1 MITKLDFNP
10 SKEKQNHMHMKTTM
24 VQTKSGTKTNPW
36 IEYMQA
42 CAANYRQ
49 GNEIQSTAQGKKSKP
64 RPDKTEESN
73 KSTAQGKKSK
83 AHPHKTEESDKSTL
97 QQQTDSAI
105 KQAKAIKGK
114 KMATQA
120 KERQEKAV
128 KDQEEA
134 AKATTK
140 KMGNVMGKKIAD
152 QTGKI

>member
-1 MITKLDFNP
+1 
-10 SKEKQNHMHMKTTM
+10 M
-24 VQTKSGTKTNPW
+24 VQTKSGTKTNAW

-42 CAANYRQ
+42 CAVNYRQ
-49 GNEIQSTAQGKKSKP
+49 GKEIQSTAHGKKP
-64 RPDKTEESN
+64 
-73 KSTAQGKKSK
+73 K
-83 AHPHKTEESDKSTL
+83 AHPHKTEENNKSTL

-128 KDQEEA
+128 KDQEDA

-140 KMGNVMGKKIAD
+140 KMGNAMGKKIAE